1 MDFLWYFYWKARRW
15 LTVRSNV
22 QTVTIYLKSGN
33 TISFDVTSYEWK
45 YRGNEL
51 ESYNFKFAAHE
62 KEPMRYVR
70 IDQIEAITVSQY

>member
-1 MDFLWYFYWKARRW
+1 MRAWYWYWKIRRW
-15 LTVRSNV
+15 WTGRSGVN
-22 QTVTIYLKSGN
+22 TVTIYLKSGN
-33 TISFDVTSYEWK
+33 TISFDVTHWEWK

-62 KEPMRYVR
+62 SETMRYVC